1 MKNKLMFP
9 VIYAGML
16 VLTSIGCNSTQDTVQ
31 TEVKE
36 EALVDTTTST
46 PSLMPEKTVISETGT
61 NCKHAVSQSLVKKG
75 SYPNATFQL
84 QTDKNSG
91 VDNIKF
97 DNGDILTIRNWGC
110 NYAALTFYFETSRF
124 QDEPTN
130 AGFWYKRTV
139 TLLNE
144 VHKNLETNV
153 DVAKGTERLVTQIEN
168 NISDGYQ
175 NLKFDEELPFGEDAM
190 RNFVIIQKVEKLS
203 DKKYGIEV
211 TFAKGPLL

>member
-1 MKNKLMFP
+1 MKNKLMHR
-9 VIYAGML
+9 VIYAAIL
-16 VLTSIGCNSTQDTVQ
+16 VLGAIGCNTTEDTTK
-31 TEVKE
+31 TEIKE
-36 EALVDTTTST
+36 ELLVDTTVST

-61 NCKHAVSQSLVKKG
+61 NCKHTVAQSIVKKG
-75 SYPNATFQL
+75 SYSIATFQL
-84 QTDKNSG
+84 QADKNSG
-91 VDNIKF
+91 EDRIVFN
-97 DNGDILTIRNWGC
+97 NGDVLTIRNWGC
-110 NYAALTFYFETSRF
+110 DYAALTFYFETSRF

-144 VHKNLETNV
+144 VHKNLETIV
-153 DVAKGTERLVTQIEN
+153 DVAKGTDRLVTQIEN

-175 NLKFDEELPFGEDAM
+175 NLKFDEELPFGEDAV

-211 TFAKGPLL
+211 TFAKGPLQ